1 MVTPNDAEL
10 LRHIARQES
19 LEHTLRAFP
28 GVNRARLTEAL
39 ERAAR
44 AAEGAQ
50 AKAPVSKAVRQTSA
64 PAPDAGLSAPTP
76 SRAAATRV
84 GDEVRVY
91 SDGAA
96 RGNPGPAG
104 AGAVLTDLSGR
115 VLERVGRYLGRQTN
129 NHAEY
134 MGLIIGLERAKA
146 LGVRRVHIFADS
158 ELMIRQLQGSYK
170 VKSATLKPLYD
181 RARQLISTFEK
192 ATLTHV
198 LRAQNAEA
206 DEMSNRAIDERM

>member
-1 MVTPNDAEL
+1 MVTPTDAEL
-10 LRHIARQES
+10 LRHIARQEG

-28 GVNRARLTEAL
+28 GVNRSRLAEAL
-39 ERAAR
+39 ERAAT
-44 AAEGAQ
+44 AAETLEARRPRPSDPRT
-50 AKAPVSKAVRQTSA
+50 ASPAAPDMAPPS
-64 PAPDAGLSAPTP
+64 PAPKRAP
-76 SRAAATRV
+76 SGAV
-84 GDEVRVY
+84 GEEVRIY

-104 AGAVLTDLSGR
+104 AGAVITDPSGK
-115 VLERVGRYLGRQTN
+115 VLERLGRYLGRQTN

-134 MGLIIGLERAKA
+134 MGLIIGLERAKE
-146 LGVRRVHIFADS
+146 LGVRRVQIFADS
-158 ELMIRQLQGSYK
+158 ELMIRQLQGRYQ

-181 RARQLISTFEK
+181 RARKLIGAFEK
-192 ATLTHV
+192 TTLTHV

>member
-1 MVTPNDAEL
+1 MVTPTDAEL
-10 LRHIARQES
+10 LRHIARQEG

-28 GVNRARLTEAL
+28 GVNRSRLAEAL
-39 ERAAR
+39 ERAAS
-44 AAEGAQ
+44 AAEALESRKRTP
-50 AKAPVSKAVRQTSA
+50 ASAAPKTAAPPERPS
-64 PAPDAGLSAPTP
+64 PAPKHSAVDAAE
-76 SRAAATRV
+76 
-84 GDEVRVY
+84 EVRIY

-104 AGAVLTDLSGR
+104 AGAVITDPTGK
-115 VLERVGRYLGRQTN
+115 VLERLGKYLGRQTN

-134 MGLIIGLERAKA
+134 MGLIIGLERARE
-146 LGVRRVHIFADS
+146 LGVRRVQIFADS
-158 ELMIRQLQGSYK
+158 ELMIRQLQGRYQ

-181 RARQLISTFEK
+181 RARKLIAAFEK